1 MHTLA
6 SSGCRSH
13 SKQKAC
19 SGLVSCPAHAC
30 PRGDLSP
37 HTSWRLGPQDGSP
50 GSSLHRFFLPRIL
63 SPPSAGSSTRQWG
76 PRVEGRGQTGHGHP
90 VCRGGALRGRPG
102 SCGKPRADPGL
113 FLAVNGD
120 TADGE
125 EGIGRGSPPKETG
138 WSFEVDQHPTSNPEV

>member
-1 MHTLA
+1 MHTGFLWLQKPFETEGLLWACLLPCSRLPQGRPRPPHFLA
-6 SSGCRSH
+6 VVWR
-13 SKQKAC
+13 
-19 SGLVSCPAHAC
+19 
-30 PRGDLSP
+30 
-37 HTSWRLGPQDGSP
+37 RLGPQDGSP
-50 GSSLHRFFLPRIL
+50 GSSRHRFFLPRIL

-125 EGIGRGSPPKETG
+125 EGSGRGSPPKETG
-138 WSFEVDQHPTSNPEV
+138 WSFEVDFKS